1 MVRQSGVC
9 VGMLVAGL
17 AWGQIAPRTNEI
29 APGRVNE
36 LTRMQD
42 TKPATPVKLPP
53 EPTNTG
59 PYPYPVQVVYPSLGY
74 NGYGY
79 GNWYNPYRWREVSQP
94 IQVSQT
100 QHVNVAPAAPAYP
113 MAAPT
118 PPTELDYALE
128 AMRAE
133 RTSVAIDHFIEY
145 FKDHPTDYVALRL
158 SALMYLEEKQ
168 PSEAATRITSAYKHM
183 PELARRPIN
192 AAELQMSSARLR
204 ELVVKASKYAQR
216 TKTGSSWLVMTVLA
230 QAEGRTEVAMN
241 NLKKA
246 SAAGLDQDIVVA
258 MTKVLA
264 PGQNEQIPAVGPV
277 NGPANAGEAKLQKD
291 AGKSAK

>member
-1 MVRQSGVC
+1 MVRQFGVS

-42 TKPATPVKLPP
+42 TKPATPVTLPP
-53 EPTNTG
+53 EPTNPG
-59 PYPYPVQVVYPSLGY
+59 PYPYPVQTVYPSVGY
-74 NGYGY
+74 IGYGY
-79 GNWYNPYRWREVSQP
+79 GNWYNPYRWRESSQP
-94 IQVSQT
+94 VQVSQT
-100 QHVNVAPAAPAYP
+100 QNVNVAAAGPSYP

-118 PPTELDYALE
+118 PPTELDYAME
-128 AMRAE
+128 AMRSE
-133 RTSVAIDHFIEY
+133 RTAVAIDHFIEY
-145 FKDHPTDYVALRL
+145 LKDHPTDYVALRL

-168 PSEAATRITSAYKHM
+168 PAEAATRIVSAYKHM

-192 AAELQMSSARLR
+192 AAELQISSARLR

-216 TKTGSSWLVMTVLA
+216 TKTGSSWLVMAVLT
-230 QAEGRTEVAMN
+230 QAEGRTEVAIN

-246 SAAGLDQDIVVA
+246 AAAGLDQDIVTA
-258 MTKVLA
+258 LMNTLA
-264 PGQNEQIPAVGPV
+264 PGQNEQVPAAEAAQPR
-277 NGPANAGEAKLQKD
+277 EAKSQTET
-291 AGKSAK
+291 ANPAK